1 MAEKYSFDSED
12 NFDTYVKDIGKNCDP
27 PSPINDVKTLNKIVL
42 HIQSVCQQ
50 YWALAIEQ
58 RLYNIISN
66 YLVYTLH
73 TCKYN

>member
-1 MAEKYSFDSED
+1 MAEKFAEKYSFDSED
-12 NFDTYVKDIGKNCDP
+12 NFVKDIGTKNCDP
-27 PSPINDVKTLNKIVL
+27 PPPINDVKTLNKIVL
-42 HIQSVCQQ
+42 HIRQQ